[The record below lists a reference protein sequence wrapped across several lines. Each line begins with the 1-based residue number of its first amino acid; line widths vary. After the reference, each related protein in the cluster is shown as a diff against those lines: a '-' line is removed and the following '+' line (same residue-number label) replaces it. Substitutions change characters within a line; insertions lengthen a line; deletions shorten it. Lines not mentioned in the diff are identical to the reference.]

1 MTSHADDIDSKIHLL
16 QQDTHSLELSI
27 LKDIEEIHNCSKYL
41 LNLNKIIEI
50 QDDIV
55 KGFDHRL
62 YLQFTNF
69 VSRDSK
75 SEEAAQRTKNSTE
88 EVIEE
93 SADEQSAYET
103 EVEVAPTMERYLS
116 AIRKTQ

>member
-27 LKDIEEIHNCSKYL
+27 LKDIEEINNCSKYL
-41 LNLNKIIEI
+41 LNLNKIMEI
-50 QDDIV
+50 QDDIA

-62 YLQFTNF
+62 NLQFINF

-75 SEEAAQRTKNSTE
+75 SKEAAQRTKNSTE
-88 EVIEE
+88 EVSNVQFCINLCFKE
-93 SADEQSAYET
+93 
-103 EVEVAPTMERYLS
+103 
-116 AIRKTQ
+116 